1 MATWSRVFEES
12 RRIEISSDEQVAD
25 FLGGT
30 KEEGRNGAFCQP
42 PLLAAF
48 VAMLSGTTGAATS
61 AVTNFEKISAK
72 IQDTKNTGDG
82 LTRQICRKW
91 LKHTFLGLGT
101 ECSEGSG
108 ACPRKHDLPTNLNL
122 LYKDY
127 SFKGLTTQQRKKII
141 SKAKEVGDHETEQEK
156 TASSVTQGEKRK
168 RNDIDTEWE
177 EESQDAEDA
186 RHEKRLARKIL
197 ERKSLK
203 KKSKQ

>member
-1 MATWSRVFEES
+1 
-12 RRIEISSDEQVAD
+12 
-25 FLGGT
+25 
-30 KEEGRNGAFCQP
+30 
-42 PLLAAF
+42 
-48 VAMLSGTTGAATS
+48 MLSGTTGAATS

-156 TASSVTQGEKRK
+156 TASSVTQGRRGKGMTLTRSGKRRAK
-168 RNDIDTEWE
+168 TLRT
-177 EESQDAEDA
+177 QGMK
-186 RHEKRLARKIL
+186 KRLARKIL

-203 KKSKQ
+203 RKANNSVM